1 MTTKGIRGWKTM
13 AGGPRARPN
22 RDCPPPQGPPVN
34 VGLVGTT
41 SPTSAPLDDD
51 DNAHCG
57 QEKRKHPAGARLH
70 PKPGDAER
78 GEPSFGKKVQQPVVG
93 THMHWVFD
101 LFVYF
106 AVDFVA
112 EDLRQELDFVREAD
126 NARRTNSFVPAE
138 PYLRHRVYIPKV
150 YPEYSTRIRA
160 AERQVERPGQVKDVM
175 QMMVELFG
183 PTIPSTCAKGT
194 ACIAISAARR
204 RAGGVLG

>member
-1 MTTKGIRGWKTM
+1 MTTKGIRGRKTM
-13 AGGPRARPN
+13 AGGPRARAN

-34 VGLVGTT
+34 IGLVGTT
-41 SPTSAPLDDD
+41 SPSSAPLDDD

-57 QEKRKHPAGARLH
+57 QEKRKHRAARGALFWEEGAAARSGDTHGVGSVHTARLWVF
-70 PKPGDAER
+70 E
-78 GEPSFGKKVQQPVVG
+78 
-93 THMHWVFD
+93 HWVFD

-150 YPEYSTRIRA
+150 YPEYSTRI
-160 AERQVERPGQVKDVM
+160 VM
-175 QMMVELFG
+175 
-183 PTIPSTCAKGT
+183 T
-194 ACIAISAARR
+194 ADWIDSVRLSDRWSA
-204 RAGGVLG
+204 LGR